1 MTDPI
6 ITYLTAISSRLST
19 LSFIALAASAV
30 LMLILGAVYA
40 MEDNKE
46 TREKLICAMKITVVV
61 LVATASMVIFI
72 PNEHTIGEITK
83 SVERSFCHE
92 R

>member
-19 LSFIALAASAV
+19 LSFIVLAASAV

-46 TREKLICAMKITVVV
+46 TREKLLNAIKITAVV

-72 PNEHTIGEITK
+72 PNESTMEKIAK
-83 SVERSFCHE
+83 SVEGSFCHE